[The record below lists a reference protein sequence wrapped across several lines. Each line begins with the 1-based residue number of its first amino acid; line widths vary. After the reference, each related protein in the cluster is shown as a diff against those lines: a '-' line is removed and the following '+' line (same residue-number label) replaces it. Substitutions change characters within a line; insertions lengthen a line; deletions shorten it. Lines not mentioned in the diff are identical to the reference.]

1 MIKRKFQFVGI
12 LFKALRNKGKNR
24 LVNELL
30 SEIRLTI
37 LQKNNINEEALEEKW
52 IKLIIKLLELNQ
64 KESSLNWKFN
74 DNF

>member
-1 MIKRKFQFVGI
+1 
-12 LFKALRNKGKNR
+12 
-24 LVNELL
+24 LL

-52 IKLIIKLLELNQ
+52 IKLIIKLFELNP
-64 KESSLNWKFN
+64 KESSLNGKFN

>member
-1 MIKRKFQFVGI
+1 LIKRKFQFVGI

-37 LQKNNINEEALEEKW
+37 LQKNNINEEALEEK
-52 IKLIIKLLELNQ
+52 
-64 KESSLNWKFN
+64 
-74 DNF
+74 